1 MIGHVHVSDCDGKV
15 HGDMPPGRGV
25 TPIKEYLQAIL
36 DTGYTGTVSVELERV
51 PEPDRM
57 VELVEEAYRETA
69 RILAELGA
77 RDALHVAGPFDLTGR
92 RALVTGGGG
101 GIGRGIA
108 RALADAGA
116 SVAVL
121 GRSESADEAAAE
133 LGGIAVRAD
142 LTDRDALRRGFDEA
156 VERLGGLDILVNSH
170 GIGRAA
176 EAVDHDLAD
185 WDEVIEVNLTA
196 TFELC
201 QLAGRIMVAQGSG
214 KIVNIASVISFQGG
228 FRVSSY
234 AASKGGVSQLTM
246 ALANEWAPHGVNVN
260 AIAPGYV
267 KTALNA
273 RIWRD
278 DPERTEQIDVRIP
291 AGRWGE
297 PADIGGA
304 VVFLSSAAADYV
316 HGVTL
321 PVDGGWLSR

>member
-1 MIGHVHVSDCDGKV
+1 VS
-15 HGDMPPGRGV
+15 GR
-25 TPIKEYLQAIL
+25 
-36 DTGYTGTVSVELERV
+36 
-51 PEPDRM
+51 
-57 VELVEEAYRETA
+57 
-69 RILAELGA
+69 
-77 RDALHVAGPFDLTGR
+77 FDLTGR

-108 RALADAGA
+108 RSLVEAGA
-116 SVAVL
+116 SVAIL
-121 GRSESADEAAAE
+121 GRSDSADEAAAE

-142 LTDRDALRRGFDEA
+142 LTDREALRRGFDDA

-170 GIGRAA
+170 GIGRAS
-176 EAVDHDLAD
+176 EAVEHDLSD

-214 KIVNIASVISFQGG
+214 KIVSIASVMSFQGG
-228 FRVSSY
+228 WRISSY

-246 ALANEWAPHGVNVN
+246 ALANEWAPYGVNVN

-278 DPERTEQIDVRIP
+278 DPERTAQIDVRIP

-297 PADIGGA
+297 PADIGSA
-304 VVFLSSAAADYV
+304 AVFLSSPAADYV
-316 HGVTL
+316 HGITL